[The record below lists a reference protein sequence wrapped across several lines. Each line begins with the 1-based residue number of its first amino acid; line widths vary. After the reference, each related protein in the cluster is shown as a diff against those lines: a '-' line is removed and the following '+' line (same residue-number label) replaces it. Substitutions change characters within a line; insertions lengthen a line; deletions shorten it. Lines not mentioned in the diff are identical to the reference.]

1 MNHLRDYVHTGLY
14 KIRSNDLVEEMR
26 DIEQSGDTIKA
37 SGIKK
42 DDRVFAS
49 ALLVY
54 YWQTNVRKM
63 LINQNRTR
71 EAEAA
76 KRSLTIGDQV
86 KLFQRNQL
94 QAFFDQ
100 KRKARVQQAA
110 QQARLAWRYGRR

>member
-1 MNHLRDYVHTGLY
+1 MDAL
-14 KIRSNDLVEEMR
+14 SCVE
-26 DIEQSGDTIKA
+26 
-37 SGIKK
+37 
-42 DDRVFAS
+42 

-63 LINQNRTR
+63 LITQNRTR

-86 KLFQRNQL
+86 KLFQQNQL

-100 KRKARVQQAA
+100 KRRVRVQQQAA
-110 QQARLAWRYGRR
+110 QTRMAWRYGR